1 MSAGTW
7 DVVIGKI
14 TAPFGLKGEV
24 KVFPLTDFPER
35 FAELAEAYVGT
46 ESEGRMLAIESVRFH
61 KGLVLIKF
69 GGMKDATEADAL
81 RGTEIRIRKGDLMPL
96 EEGRYYIHDIVGL
109 DVLTTDGEDLGKV
122 EQVLTGA
129 ANDVYV
135 TPRAMI
141 PAVREFVVSVD
152 LSKKQIIVKAVE
164 GLVQE

>member
-1 MSAGTW
+1 MSADTW

-14 TAPFGLKGEV
+14 TSPFGLKGEV

-35 FAELAEAYVGT
+35 FSELAQAYLGT
-46 ESEGRMLAIESVRFH
+46 ESDGRMWVIESVRFH

-69 GGMKDATEADAL
+69 EGVDDITAADGL
-81 RGTEIRIRKGDLMPL
+81 RGMEIRIRRGDLVPL

-109 DVLTTDGEDLGKV
+109 GVLTTDGEDLGKV
-122 EQVLTGA
+122 EQVLTGS

-152 LSKKQIIVKAVE
+152 LSKKQIVVKAVE